1 MTVSA
6 AAVLSALLS
15 LAPSYLDKH
24 ESAEQRTE
32 LLRPVA
38 EAIATVSR
46 NEYEAAALI
55 AQGHAESKWSR
66 AVLEYRCS
74 DLGRLA
80 CDRGK
85 ARGPW
90 QTHSWCKERGFV
102 AEAKCTLRVMRFG
115 KQRCADHCLN
125 PWLGAFSACAS
136 LPPDWVGAHERVK
149 LMKRVLERLRRA
161 R

>member
-1 MTVSA
+1 MSVSA
-6 AAVLSALLS
+6 AAVLSVLL
-15 LAPSYLDKH
+15 AQPSYVADRG
-24 ESAEQRTE
+24 ESPSAREE

-46 NEYEAAALI
+46 DETEAAALI
-55 AQGHAESKWSR
+55 AQGYAETKWSR

-85 ARGPW
+85 ARGAW
-90 QTHSWCKERGFV
+90 QVHQWCTATDVVG
-102 AEAKCTLRVMRFG
+102 EAKCTLRVMRYG

-149 LMKRVLERLRRA
+149 VMRRVLAALRRQS
-161 R
+161 